1 MLLQYPVILA
11 IAVWM
16 VPTSA
21 ACLYLFALTAL
32 SGRLRT
38 PTAAARRIF
47 FDVIVP
53 AHNEAEGIRQT
64 VSNLQQL
71 NWPAGQFRVVVIAD
85 NCTDATAGVA
95 REAGATVIERHDPL
109 NRGKGYAL
117 DFIFRWSRAAGLAQ
131 AVVVVDA
138 DSRTSANLLEAFAAR
153 LESGSHAVQ
162 AHYGVLNASASWRTR
177 LMAIALG
184 AIHKVRSRTRERLGL
199 SCGIR
204 GNGWCVTHAL
214 LDQIPYK
221 AYSLVEDVEFG
232 VDLGLAGYRVAYCDE
247 AHVDGE
253 MVTTESAARS
263 QRQRWEGG
271 RFRLIRSRVPA
282 LLRRAL
288 SAPSL
293 VCLDL
298 AIDLLILPLSYIVL
312 SVVAML
318 AVAIALLLISGSA
331 LYASLVGLALIDCVA
346 LAAYV
351 GRGWALSGVG
361 MQGLWDFLRVP
372 GFIFWKLVLM
382 ISGPK
387 TTAWIRTRRERP

>member
-1 MLLQYPVILA
+1 
-11 IAVWM
+11 M
-16 VPTSA
+16 VPTGA
-21 ACLYLFALTAL
+21 ACLYLFALTCL
-32 SGRLRT
+32 SRR
-38 PTAAARRIF
+38 PAVPAAAGRGIF

-53 AHNEAEGIRQT
+53 AHNEAEGIHHTVINLRQ
-64 VSNLQQL
+64 LD
-71 NWPAGQFRVVVIAD
+71 WPAELFRVVVVAD
-85 NCTDATAGVA
+85 NCTDDTARVA
-95 REAGATVIERHDPL
+95 REAGAIVVERKDPD

-117 DFIFRWSRAAGLAQ
+117 DFIFRWSRASNLAR

-138 DSRTSANLLEAFAAR
+138 DSRASANLLGAYAAR
-153 LESGSHAVQ
+153 IENGSHAVQ
-162 AHYGVLNASASWRTR
+162 AHYGVLNTSASWRTR

-184 AIHKVRSRTRERLGL
+184 AIHKVRSRARERLRL

-214 LDQIPYK
+214 LAQIPYK

-232 VDLGLAGYRVAYCDE
+232 VDLGLAGHRVAYCDE
-247 AHVDGE
+247 AHVNGE

-271 RFRLIRSRVPA
+271 RFQLIRSRVPT
-282 LLRRAL
+282 LLRRAV
-288 SAPSL
+288 SPPSL

-298 AIDLLILPLSYIVL
+298 AVDLLILPLSYIALSAVGVL
-312 SVVAML
+312 IL
-318 AVAIALLLISGSA
+318 ALGLLLISRSPLNLGI
-331 LYASLVGLALIDCVA
+331 LTLAVSNCVA

-351 GRGWALSGVG
+351 CRGWALSGVG
-361 MQGLWDFLRVP
+361 LRGVWDFLRVP
-372 GFIFWKLVLM
+372 GFIFWKLVLL